1 MIYIYIYI
9 HIYIR
14 IYIYI
19 YIYTYTYTCTHIN
32 TLHFLI
38 EHLHIYFMCMYISV
52 MINMKEAIADIK
64 SFFYPRHDYSAT
76 YFSLHQTLVYLGS
89 LPFVSGYVAY
99 DQCVC
104 AGSCCPQI
112 STGGRGAP
120 SGLNQMALRI
130 ETKSC
135 RLDICFSV
143 GSAGPEAR
151 LQFRGG
157 IDVRTVGRRRIVL

>member
-1 MIYIYIYI
+1 MGEEEEEEGGGGLPDGNRKPTKI
-9 HIYIR
+9 
-14 IYIYI
+14 
-19 YIYTYTYTCTHIN
+19 
-32 TLHFLI
+32 L
-38 EHLHIYFMCMYISV
+38 
-52 MINMKEAIADIK
+52 K
-64 SFFYPRHDYSAT
+64 PRA
-76 YFSLHQTLVYLGS
+76 TLVYLGS
-89 LPFVSGYVAY
+89 LPFVSGSVAY

-130 ETKSC
+130 QTKSC

-157 IDVRTVGRRRIVL
+157 VDVRTVGRSRIVL